1 MSHFIKKTFSRRY
14 RRRLLII
21 TIGAVIALV
30 SLFFTGRMA
39 EQLRQK
45 EKNEVALW
53 SYAMSRVGEV
63 EHSNPMLTYI
73 INTHNN
79 IPFIVTNEELRVE
92 SSHLISSNIINH
104 PDKLRLRLEQMAL
117 ENPPLEV
124 HTWSGEVFYI
134 FFESSGLLK
143 TLVYFPFVQIGVI
156 VIFVLFGFITIKSSK
171 QDEQNRVWIGLA
183 KETAHQLGTPTSS
196 LLGWVEYLRTQPI
209 DQTVVEEISKDVIRL
224 MKVVERFSKI
234 GSETILSEGVVNELV
249 SASVSYF
256 RSRIPRNVTLNY
268 NGLAMAPLSAMV
280 NPSLFEWVI
289 ENLLKNSLDAMQGV
303 GSLSVE
309 LSDDNKNI
317 YIDVKDSGKGISKS
331 NFKRIFDPGFT
342 TKTRGWGLGLSLS
355 KRIIDDYHN
364 GRIYV
369 YESEIDKGT
378 TIRIELKKL
387 YS

>member
-1 MSHFIKKTFSRRY
+1 MSQLIKKIFSVSY
-14 RRRLLII
+14 RRRLII
-21 TIGAVIALV
+21 IVVGAIIAVSSLVIT
-30 SLFFTGRMA
+30 SRMA
-39 EQLRQK
+39 DQLRQK

-53 SYAMSRVGEV
+53 SFAMRQMGEV
-63 EHSNPMLTYI
+63 GHRNPMFDYI
-73 INTHNN
+73 VNTRNN
-79 IPFIVTNEELRVE
+79 IPFIVTNEELKVE
-92 SSHLISSNIINH
+92 NSHLIPSEIINH
-104 PDKLRLRLEQMAL
+104 PDRLRTRLEQMAL
-117 ENPPLEV
+117 ENQPLEV
-124 HTWSGEVFYI
+124 EAWNGQMFYI
-134 FFESSGLLK
+134 FFESSYLLK
-143 TLVYFPFVQIGVI
+143 SLVYFPFVQIGVI
-156 VIFVLFGFITIKSSK
+156 MIFVLFGFLTIRSSK

-196 LLGWVEYLRTQPI
+196 LLGWVEYLRTQQV
-209 DQTVVEEISKDVIRL
+209 DQSVVEEMNKDVIRL

-234 GSETILSEGVVNELV
+234 GSETLLSEGVVNELV
-249 SASVSYF
+249 SASVTYF
-256 RSRIPRNVTLNY
+256 RSRIPRNVTLDY
-268 NGLAMAPLSAMV
+268 NGLAMAPLSAML

-303 GSLSVE
+303 GALSVV
-309 LSDDNKNI
+309 LSDDDNKI
-317 YIDVKDSGKGISKS
+317 YIDVKDSGKGITKS

-378 TIRIELKKL
+378 TIRIELKKM